1 MTKSGFALSAALLLG
16 SAATYTFA
24 ADRGFDGLV
33 SGIAQSYDA
42 QATRIPMMS
51 LVSLCARVATH
62 GGVKGLRVVEFHNL
76 KTTPGLPELASLVHS
91 TLGSEWEPFIQER
104 DRRGD
109 SESAIFVRQAG
120 EAMHMVIADYEH
132 GELDLIRMELSG
144 EALVRWLKN
153 PQAEA
158 HRGSQP

>member
-1 MTKSGFALSAALLLG
+1 MTKPGFALSAALLHG

-76 KTTPGLPELASLVHS
+76 KTTPGHARIS
-91 TLGSEWEPFIQER
+91 
-104 DRRGD
+104 
-109 SESAIFVRQAG
+109 
-120 EAMHMVIADYEH
+120 
-132 GELDLIRMELSG
+132 LSG
-144 EALVRWLKN
+144 PLDPGIGVGTLH
-153 PQAEA
+153 P
-158 HRGSQP
+158 GT